1 MTGYEEEEEQ
11 VHADTTIIA
20 ISQGPK
26 NKLILTTAG
35 LEGNDKGLLITD
47 ENCMTTREGVFAAGD
62 VVLGSMTVAHAVAE
76 AKVAA
81 EAMIKY
87 MEKWLPFVL
96 RG

>member
-1 MTGYEEEEEQ
+1 MFKVAKLDEDGQVTGYEEEEEQ

-47 ENCMTTREGVFAAGD
+47 ENCMTTREGVFAPETSSLA
-62 VVLGSMTVAHAVAE
+62 
-76 AKVAA
+76 
-81 EAMIKY
+81 
-87 MEKWLPFVL
+87 P
-96 RG
+96 